1 MTKPRYWY
9 QGRFTHVLCLEKEH
23 HAAKNNTCHRKAPT
37 GAISRKSNTKRK
49 YLGTVVLSQ
58 TNPEI
63 TFKKKQRGIT
73 LLEDERANRK

>member
-1 MTKPRYWY
+1 MSSK
-9 QGRFTHVLCLEKEH
+9 GL
-23 HAAKNNTCHRKAPT
+23 
-37 GAISRKSNTKRK
+37 SRKSNTKRK

-63 TFKKKQRGIT
+63 TLKKKQRGIT